1 MSSLAASATASQPN
15 SGSDM
20 ESQSASGSSSL
31 CEGVPGTHSLQ
42 MSALLNRYAT
52 HALYLP
58 NIYIEPSNTGNHEE
72 TKKML
77 CTIFPHWND
86 ESQISVK
93 QFTGGI
99 TNMLLECTMYHQNTE
114 SHEKVL
120 VRTYGRGTG
129 MIIDRDREFVS
140 HLVINS
146 VNLAPPIHAR
156 FGNGLVY
163 GFIEGRSLEFTE
175 LADERL
181 YPLIAAKLGQW
192 HQQVQVDAIEECL
205 AKLRREFRGSK
216 PESNA
221 SDLWSVISNWI
232 QLLPEIEGIIS
243 SCTQNIDIREVQ
255 DPQASLV
262 DVLRAEL
269 AWLRSQLNSKSPL
282 VASHCD
288 LLSGNVI
295 ISEDLSQKLETG
307 LTASEME
314 YYMQHNPISFIDYE
328 YMVKAPRAFDISNHF
343 MEWQGFNCERHRI
356 PKAETSN
363 QRHFAD
369 RFRL

>member
-1 MSSLAASATASQPN
+1 
-15 SGSDM
+15 
-20 ESQSASGSSSL
+20 
-31 CEGVPGTHSLQ
+31 
-42 MSALLNRYAT
+42 
-52 HALYLP
+52 
-58 NIYIEPSNTGNHEE
+58 
-72 TKKML
+72 
-77 CTIFPHWND
+77 
-86 ESQISVK
+86 
-93 QFTGGI
+93 
-99 TNMLLECTMYHQNTE
+99 MYHPNTE

-175 LADERL
+175 LADEHL

-232 QLLPEIEGIIS
+232 QLLPEIEGITS
-243 SCTQNIDIREVQ
+243 SCARNIDIREVQ
-255 DPQASLV
+255 DPHASLGN
-262 DVLRAEL
+262 VLKAEL
-269 AWLRSQLNSKSPL
+269 AWLRTQLHSKSPS

-295 ISEDLSQKLETG
+295 ISEDLSEKLKAG
-307 LTASEME
+307 LSASDME
-314 YYMQHNPISFIDYE
+314 YYMQHNPIAFIDYE

-356 PKAETSN
+356 PKAERSN
-363 QRHFAD
+363 PLLREWCAAYLGRHLAN
-369 RFRL
+369 RLRL